1 MSSLRLFI
9 KQSLSNIMPTQEEIH
24 SFSKK
29 IEEYSILN
37 KIGIMD
43 SIVSYCEKNDMEIEV
58 ASSLISQKLKS
69 RLYEEAQSLNLLPK
83 VKKLPI

>member
-1 MSSLRLFI
+1 
-9 KQSLSNIMPTQEEIH
+9 MPTQEEIH